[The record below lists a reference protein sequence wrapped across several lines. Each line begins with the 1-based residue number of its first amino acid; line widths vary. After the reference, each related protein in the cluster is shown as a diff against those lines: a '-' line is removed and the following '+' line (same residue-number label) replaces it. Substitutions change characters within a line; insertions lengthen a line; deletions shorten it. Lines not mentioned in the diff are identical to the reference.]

1 MSAERSIRDH
11 QREASAVSTAFSDE
25 LERRRLLRDGW
36 TKACLAS
43 EKKYGRRVARLYPLI
58 GRQNGVKTPHGP
70 GTLLQAFEDRR
81 GQPGVMVL
89 HLRPRSW
96 IWEKGRKRPAA
107 DFVRVED
114 VEPYTPGVKR

>member
-11 QREASAVSTAFSDE
+11 QREASAVGTAFADE
-25 LERRRLLRDGW
+25 LERRRQRREGW
-36 TKACLAS
+36 SEECLAS

-58 GRQNGVKTPHGP
+58 GAQHGVRTPLGP
-70 GTLLQAFEDRR
+70 GTLLQAFEDRP
-81 GQPGVMVL
+81 GQAGAMVL